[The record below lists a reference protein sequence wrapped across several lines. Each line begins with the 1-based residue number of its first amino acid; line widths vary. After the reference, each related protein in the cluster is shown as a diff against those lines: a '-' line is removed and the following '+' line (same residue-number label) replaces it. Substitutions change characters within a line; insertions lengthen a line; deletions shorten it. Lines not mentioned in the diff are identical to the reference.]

1 MRTIIFLL
9 MSLVIPINV
18 FALLFGGAVLGLVLI
33 RGVTNLLLQDC
44 VVIVVVIIVVVIIVF
59 VIIVVVIIVVVII
72 VAVITISILST
83 SVMLNRKVVP

>member
-1 MRTIIFLL
+1 MKVRTIIILL
-9 MSLVIPINV
+9 IFLVIPINV

-33 RGVTNLLLQDC
+33 CGVTNLLLQDC
-44 VVIVVVIIVVVIIVF
+44 VV
-59 VIIVVVIIVVVII
+59 IVVVIIVVVII

>member
-1 MRTIIFLL
+1 MF
-9 MSLVIPINV
+9 LVIPINV

-44 VVIVVVIIVVVIIVF
+44 VD
-59 VIIVVVIIVVVII
+59 IVVVII

>member
-1 MRTIIFLL
+1 MF
-9 MSLVIPINV
+9 LVIPINI

-44 VVIVVVIIVVVIIVF
+44 VVIVVVIIVVVIIV
-59 VIIVVVIIVVVII
+59 VVII

>member
-1 MRTIIFLL
+1 MKVRTIIILL
-9 MSLVIPINV
+9 IFLVIPINV

-44 VVIVVVIIVVVIIVF
+44 VD
-59 VIIVVVIIVVVII
+59 IVVVII

>member
-1 MRTIIFLL
+1 MFL
-9 MSLVIPINV
+9 MIPINV

-44 VVIVVVIIVVVIIVF
+44 VVIVVVIIVVVL
-59 VIIVVVIIVVVII
+59 
-72 VAVITISILST
+72 TISILST

>member
-1 MRTIIFLL
+1 MF
-9 MSLVIPINV
+9 LVIPINI

-44 VVIVVVIIVVVIIVF
+44 VD
-59 VIIVVVIIVVVII
+59 IVVVII

-83 SVMLNRKVVP
+83 SVMLNSKVVP

>member
-1 MRTIIFLL
+1 MFL
-9 MSLVIPINV
+9 MIPINV

-33 RGVTNLLLQDC
+33 CGVTNLLLQDC
-44 VVIVVVIIVVVIIVF
+44 VDIVVVIIVA
-59 VIIVVVIIVVVII
+59 VII

>member
-1 MRTIIFLL
+1 MF
-9 MSLVIPINV
+9 LVIPINI

-44 VVIVVVIIVVVIIVF
+44 VVIVVVIIVA
-59 VIIVVVIIVVVII
+59 VII
-72 VAVITISILST
+72 VAITISILST

>member
-1 MRTIIFLL
+1 M
-9 MSLVIPINV
+9 IPINI

-44 VVIVVVIIVVVIIVF
+44 VD
-59 VIIVVVIIVVVII
+59 IVVVII

>member
-1 MRTIIFLL
+1 MF
-9 MSLVIPINV
+9 LVIPINI

-44 VVIVVVIIVVVIIVF
+44 VD
-59 VIIVVVIIVVVII
+59 IVVVII
-72 VAVITISILST
+72 VAVIIVVVLTISILST

>member
-1 MRTIIFLL
+1 MIITKVRKIIISF
-9 MSLVIPINV
+9 MFLVIPINI

-44 VVIVVVIIVVVIIVF
+44 VD
-59 VIIVVVIIVVVII
+59 IVVVII

>member
-1 MRTIIFLL
+1 MF
-9 MSLVIPINV
+9 LVIPINI

-44 VVIVVVIIVVVIIVF
+44 VDIVVVIIVVVIF
-59 VIIVVVIIVVVII
+59 
-72 VAVITISILST
+72 VAVVTISILSM

>member
-1 MRTIIFLL
+1 MF
-9 MSLVIPINV
+9 LVIPINI

-33 RGVTNLLLQDC
+33 RGVTNLLLQNC
-44 VVIVVVIIVVVIIVF
+44 VV
-59 VIIVVVIIVVVII
+59 IVVVIIVVVII

>member
-1 MRTIIFLL
+1 M
-9 MSLVIPINV
+9 IPINI

-44 VVIVVVIIVVVIIVF
+44 VDIVVVINV
-59 VIIVVVIIVVVII
+59 
-72 VAVITISILST
+72 VITISILST